1 MKGGLCMDQ
10 KEIRRLTTER
20 LNNIKVISAKLN
32 HHKRNLEAAQKL
44 EQDQDYIKEL
54 KLKILEYET
63 ELINIKNAIES
74 LEDREKQVIILTL
87 VQKLSLTNVINQ
99 ANISSAAIYRIK
111 NKVINTIGD
120 ILYC

>member
-1 MKGGLCMDQ
+1 MDQ

-32 HHKRNLEAAQKL
+32 HHKRNLETAQKL
-44 EQDQDYIKEL
+44 ERDQDYIKEL

-63 ELINIKNAIES
+63 ELINIKNAIEL

-99 ANISSAAIYRIK
+99 ANISSATIYRIK
-111 NKVINTIGD
+111 NKAIDTIGE

>member
-1 MKGGLCMDQ
+1 MDQ

-20 LNNIKVISAKLN
+20 LNNINVISAKLN

-44 EQDQDYIKEL
+44 EQNQDYIKEL

-74 LEDREKQVIILTL
+74 LESLEDREKQVIILTL
-87 VQKLSLTNVINQ
+87 VQKLSLTAVINQ
-99 ANISSAAIYRIK
+99 ANISSATIYRIK
-111 NKVINTIGD
+111 NKAIDAIGE

>member
-1 MKGGLCMDQ
+1 MDQ

-32 HHKRNLEAAQKL
+32 HHKINLEAAQKL

-54 KLKILEYET
+54 KLNILEYET
-63 ELINIKNAIES
+63 ELINIKNAIEL

-99 ANISSAAIYRIK
+99 ANISSATIYRIK
-111 NKVINTIGD
+111 NKAIDTIGE